1 METLY
6 NMNEINRYTIITKS
20 LEGEITVSEAAK
32 RLRLSERQIKRLR
45 KRVISEGIDG
55 IRHGNK
61 GHPSSG
67 SVPEEMKQQIIGLKE
82 LDCYEETNFTHF
94 RELLAEREEIYISY
108 TPLYNILKA
117 SGHISKKKHR
127 SKKTHRLR
135 ARRAYFGEL
144 VQADATPHDWFG
156 TGDKATLHG
165 FVDDATGKPVGLY
178 FCEHECLFGY
188 LEVTRQMLGTYG
200 IPEELYPDQHSIF
213 FPTSKQNS
221 ALTIEE
227 QLAGKTSAKTQFG
240 AIMDRLGI
248 DMHPAPTAEAK
259 GRIERFWNTVQDR
272 LMVEMKLEGIKTIE
286 EANAYLP
293 KFIEKYNKRFA
304 VMPNEKENKFIP
316 VPDYIDLDYLLAMK
330 FERKLD
336 RAGTFSIKNKKFQ
349 VLNNKILP
357 NANITIYMSNKIGIK
372 VIYKEKRYDAV
383 CIEDLPSSYKNLT
396 FNKFCKEHSA
406 HTLKFVSLL
415 MNYDA
420 KQHNPLLTSS

>member
-6 NMNEINRYTIITKS
+6 NMNEIRKYTIISKS
-20 LEGEITVSEAAK
+20 LEGDITISKAAEE
-32 RLRLSERQIKRLR
+32 LGLSDRQIKRLR
-45 KRVISEGIDG
+45 KRVKDNGIDG
-55 IRHGNK
+55 VRHGNK
-61 GHPSSG
+61 DRLNPGR
-67 SVPEEMKQQIIGLKE
+67 VPEEMKQQIMGLRE
-82 LDCYEETNFTHF
+82 LDCYKDTNFTHF
-94 RELLAEREEIYISY
+94 RELLEEREDIFISY
-108 TPLYNILKA
+108 TPLYHILKS
-117 SGHISKKKHR
+117 SGVVSKRKHR
-127 SKKTHRLR
+127 IKKTHRLR
-135 ARRAYFGEL
+135 ARRPHFGEL
-144 VQADATPHDWFG
+144 IQADATPHDWFG
-156 TGDKATLHG
+156 TGNKITLHG
-165 FVDDATGKPVGLY
+165 FIDDATGKPVGLY

-188 LEVTRQMLGTYG
+188 LEVTRQMLEAYG

-213 FPTSKQNS
+213 FPTSKQDS

-227 QLAGKTSAKTQFG
+227 QLAGRTSAKTQFG
-240 AIMDRLGI
+240 AIMDELGV

-272 LMVEMKLEGIKTIE
+272 LMIEMKLDNITTIE

-293 KFIEKYNKRFA
+293 KFIRKYNQKFA
-304 VMPNEKENKFIP
+304 VKPKEEVSKFVP
-316 VPDYIDLDYLLAMK
+316 VPDYLDLDYLLAMRFK
-330 FERKLD
+330 RKLD

-349 VLNNKILP
+349 VLDNKILP

-372 VIYKEKRYDAV
+372 VIYKDKRYDAV

-420 KQHNPLLTSS
+420 KQYSPLLTSS